1 MNRILFTV
9 LIYVF
14 SLSFIYAEDE
24 NIKKRQNAMQQVR
37 ESVKVLFPI
46 SKGKSDY
53 DDFLVIS
60 MLEQMLDAA
69 KPYASYFP
77 NEQEVSPNTEAAET
91 IWTDRSGFN
100 NSVLKFVNDIEFALN
115 AEPESLDDFKPMFS
129 KITENCQSSHQVYRK
144 LLSPDS
150 FGAKNKCRVFQQTYL
165 LPPS

>member
-14 SLSFIYAEDE
+14 SLSFIYAEDD
-24 NIKKRQNAMQQVR
+24 NIKKRQNAMQKVR

-46 SKGKSDY
+46 AKGKSDY

-60 MLEQMLDAA
+60 MLEQMMDAA

-100 NSVLKFVNDIEFALN
+100 NLSLIHIS
-115 AEPESLDDFKPMFS
+115 EPTRP
-129 KITENCQSSHQVYRK
+129 Y
-144 LLSPDS
+144 
-150 FGAKNKCRVFQQTYL
+150 
-165 LPPS
+165 

>member
-14 SLSFIYAEDE
+14 SLSFIYAEDD
-24 NIKKRQNAMQQVR
+24 NIKKMKNAMQQVR

-129 KITENCQSSHQVYRK
+129 KITENCQSCHQVYRTK
-144 LLSPDS
+144 
-150 FGAKNKCRVFQQTYL
+150 
-165 LPPS
+165 

>member
-1 MNRILFTV
+1 MNKIV
-9 LIYVF
+9 LIIFIYFF
-14 SLSFIYAEDE
+14 SLSFIYAEDD

-37 ESVKVLFPI
+37 ESVKVLFQI
-46 SKGKSDY
+46 FKGKSEY

-60 MLEQMLDAA
+60 MLEQMLDAT

-129 KITENCQSSHQVYRK
+129 KITENCQSCHQVYRTK
-144 LLSPDS
+144 
-150 FGAKNKCRVFQQTYL
+150 
-165 LPPS
+165 

>member
-1 MNRILFTV
+1 MNKIV
-9 LIYVF
+9 LIIFMYFF
-14 SLSFIYAEDE
+14 SLSFIYSEDD

-46 SKGKSDY
+46 VKGKSEY

-60 MLEQMLDAA
+60 MLEQMLDAT

-129 KITENCQSSHQVYRK
+129 KITENCQSCHQVYRTK
-144 LLSPDS
+144 
-150 FGAKNKCRVFQQTYL
+150 
-165 LPPS
+165 

>member
-14 SLSFIYAEDE
+14 SLSFIYAEDD

-77 NEQEVSPNTEAAET
+77 NEQEVSPN
-91 IWTDRSGFN
+91 

-129 KITENCQSSHQVYRK
+129 KITENCQSCHQVYRTK
-144 LLSPDS
+144 
-150 FGAKNKCRVFQQTYL
+150 
-165 LPPS
+165 

>member
-14 SLSFIYAEDE
+14 SLSFIYAEDD

-46 SKGKSDY
+46 SKGKNEY

-129 KITENCQSSHQVYRK
+129 KITENCQSCHQVYRTK
-144 LLSPDS
+144 
-150 FGAKNKCRVFQQTYL
+150 
-165 LPPS
+165 

>member
-1 MNRILFTV
+1 MNKIV
-9 LIYVF
+9 LIIFIYFF
-14 SLSFIYAEDE
+14 SLSFIYAEDD

-46 SKGKSDY
+46 VKGKSEY

-60 MLEQMLDAA
+60 MLEQMLDAT

-77 NEQEVSPNTEAAET
+77 NEQEVSSNTEAAET

-129 KITENCQSSHQVYRK
+129 KITENCQSCHQVYRTK
-144 LLSPDS
+144 
-150 FGAKNKCRVFQQTYL
+150 
-165 LPPS
+165 

>member
-14 SLSFIYAEDE
+14 SLSFIYAEDD

-46 SKGKSDY
+46 SIGKSDY

-129 KITENCQSSHQVYRK
+129 KITENCQSCHQVYRTK
-144 LLSPDS
+144 
-150 FGAKNKCRVFQQTYL
+150 
-165 LPPS
+165 

>member
-14 SLSFIYAEDE
+14 SLSFIYAEDD

-46 SKGKSDY
+46 AKGKSDY

-129 KITENCQSSHQVYRK
+129 KITENSSDERDST
-144 LLSPDS
+144 LTGCPD
-150 FGAKNKCRVFQQTYL
+150 
-165 LPPS
+165 